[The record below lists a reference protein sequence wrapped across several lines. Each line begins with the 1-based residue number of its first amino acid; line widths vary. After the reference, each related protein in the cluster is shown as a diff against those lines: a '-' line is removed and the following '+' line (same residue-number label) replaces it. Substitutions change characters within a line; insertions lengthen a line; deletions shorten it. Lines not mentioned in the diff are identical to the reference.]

1 MQSFTNFKDEFFYQ
15 ASLSLDSHLGEESPT
30 WALYRN
36 LIYRHVQMYRKL
48 KVSEKWKLILFTKI
62 KDPGIRKWVVALF
75 ILLNSVFPHYQDM
88 ELSYPLYSAPYDQSI
103 LSSLRAPTCLLLR
116 HRIEKNK
123 KTAEAVWSK
132 SVF

>member
-1 MQSFTNFKDEFFYQ
+1 MLMRCADCSRSPSQKRKIAKT
-15 ASLSLDSHLGEESPT
+15 SLAGSKEGARWTELP
-30 WALYRN
+30 R
-36 LIYRHVQMYRKL
+36 QK
-48 KVSEKWKLILFTKI
+48 TK
-62 KDPGIRKWVVALF
+62 IRKWVVALF

-88 ELSYPLYSAPYDQSI
+88 ELSYPSYSAPYDQSI